1 MLFIKFFRLHSTNEM
16 CIRNLSIV
24 ISAHCIW
31 KPSDFINSRVGKN
44 YCVRKRKRI
53 KILATH
59 SNLCSK
65 ACQINNASCEQESDL
80 LDFVY
85 RSLSHKLQSDNFG
98 LRISAVD
105 IYEKISSWIAR
116 TTLQSISFIFFTDEL
131 NDLLEKLSYSKNLRL
146 HSHTL
151 EEMGPKSCKS

>member
-1 MLFIKFFRLHSTNEM
+1 ML
-16 CIRNLSIV
+16 
-24 ISAHCIW
+24 A
-31 KPSDFINSRVGKN
+31 
-44 YCVRKRKRI
+44 RI
-53 KILATH
+53 AAYEKEKELKSFPRI

-131 NDLLEKLSYSKNLRL
+131 NDLLEIYCLILRI
-146 HSHTL
+146 
-151 EEMGPKSCKS
+151 